1 MLLTLNSADQ
11 DNFNFIN
18 DLQETL
24 LLKKGTVIS
33 VKNIKIE
40 KAFQISV
47 VAPDNTYQIIFDD
60 AAAQPV
66 TFTIPAGIY
75 SLQTLEDALNAS
87 YDASIYGYNI
97 NWVIKPIDYTN
108 KNGTVNFDV
117 LGYQTLVSTGYQRQL
132 FLTTA
137 LLTTLNSGADAN
149 GTIQKTIAN
158 ASLTD
163 NYLFYKASLNL
174 NDVALTRAP
183 TGGPVIPKNS
193 TYSRFQFTCTGTN
206 VRFALVRGDWTGDL
220 SDATIKSI
228 FCMDIVGVNRNF
240 IVYEN
245 GNEIVNFSGGGTT
258 RAVSLQAGNY
268 FNIRVYNPVTG
279 MTPEQ
284 KRWYG
289 GFYLTTLDAGQGNP
303 TLLTNYLRPQ
313 NDATR
318 YFLSPGEQLF
328 PVFINLDNTS
338 SFNEISANL
347 IESKPPLTDNETRA
361 IVDHDF
367 ESLAE
372 CSITNDIITS
382 APTGAFTCGLV
393 SGSENISSHHVFSI
407 TDKTKQVITGHFSTN
422 TGTTITDLVNGY
434 EFNNGNIKSITSGVI
449 SPTVSATFNNG
460 DYFRLNKANNEVF
473 LEKST
478 DAGAT
483 YTIIHMPFAN
493 GYHEDVSYVKFLFPS
508 VANSTG
514 SFVELIEMSL
524 HNTFGL
530 SATGKY
536 VQLIFD
542 PTISGF
548 GQQLGFRQQDYTFD
562 ATAGAFPF
570 NQAAEDDIEFNIYNT
585 NLRDSYR
592 IQLPNLPIKSYNGK
606 TGFSDKTICTLDVAV
621 DGAVSYPHEMKVE
634 CLNDYDI
641 PLSEIQCQITDE
653 DNNLAS
659 GKFLGDCQ
667 IALEITPHLAI

>member
-11 DNFNFIN
+11 DNYNWTN
-18 DLQETL
+18 DMQETL
-24 LLKKGTVIS
+24 LLKKGTVVS

-108 KNGTVNFDV
+108 KSGTVNFDV
-117 LGYQTLVSTGYQRQL
+117 LGYQTIISTGYQRQL

-137 LLTTLNSGADAN
+137 LLNTLNSGADAN

-158 ASLTD
+158 ASQAD

-174 NDVALTRAP
+174 NDTALTRAP
-183 TGGPVIPKNS
+183 RGGPAIPKNS
-193 TYSRFQFTCTGTN
+193 YYSRFQFTCTGTD
-206 VRFALVRGDWTGDL
+206 VRFALVHSDWNGDL
-220 SDATIKSI
+220 GDATLKSI
-228 FCMDIVGVNRNF
+228 FCMDIVGNDRNY
-240 IVYEN
+240 IIYEN
-245 GNEIVNFSGGGTT
+245 GNEIVNLTGAGQDK
-258 RAVSLQAGNY
+258 AVSLPLGNY
-268 FNIRVYNPVTG
+268 FSLRAYNPVTG

-289 GFYLTTLDAGQGNP
+289 GFYLTTLDANQNNP
-303 TLLTNYLRPQ
+303 VLLLNYLRPQ
-313 NDATR
+313 NDASR
-318 YFLSPGEQLF
+318 YYIQPGEQLF

-338 SFNEISANL
+338 SFNEVTANL

-361 IVDHDF
+361 IIDHDF
-367 ESLAE
+367 TSLAE
-372 CSITNDIITS
+372 CTITNDIITS
-382 APTGAFTCGLV
+382 SPSGAFTCGVV
-393 SGSENISSHHVFSI
+393 SASEYTSSHHVFSI
-407 TDKTKQVITGHFSTN
+407 TDKTKQMITGHFN
-422 TGTTITDLVNGY
+422 LATGTTLSDLVNGY

-449 SPTVSATFNNG
+449 SATVSDTYNNG
-460 DYFRLNKANNEVF
+460 DYFRLNKANSEVF

-493 GYHEDVSYVKFLFPS
+493 GYHEDISYVKFLFPS

-514 SFVELIEMSL
+514 SFVELVELSL

-530 SATGKY
+530 SAIGKY
-536 VQLIFD
+536 VQLVFD
-542 PTISGF
+542 PAVSGF
-548 GQQLGFRQQDYTFD
+548 GQQLGFQQQDYTFN
-562 ATAGAFPF
+562 ATVGTYPF
-570 NQAAEDDIEFNIYNT
+570 NQPAEDEVEFNIYNT

-641 PLSEIQCQITDE
+641 PLNEIQCQITDE

-659 GKFLGDCQ
+659 GRFLGDCQ
-667 IALEITPHLAI
+667 IALEFTPHLAI